1 MSEKNLSNILSK
13 MILIIFK
20 NIRKIELNVMEYFN

>member
-20 NIRKIELNVMEYFN
+20 NIRKIGLNVMEYFN